1 MSKVIKLEDVT
12 VQWSYDKSDY
22 NKTYQ
27 GKLSPRG
34 KLITISLGEVDSE
47 KAENIEELIESMKT
61 LTKEKCKALGK
72 KRVDVSCK
80 SLKEIDE
87 KYSISKKTELGL
99 EFKLTT
105 FNDKLEERV
114 RTVPVIIQNG
124 IINNDVFP
132 FSGDVVDV
140 EFTMNTTE
148 FGGTYHLAPVLKT
161 VIIKQSNSNRSGSK
175 SESQIDLSEL
185 YNSVATKIDNIEKK
199 DNKVKAETPKAKS
212 KQVKE
217 EDDEDGVSI
226 DDIGLLD

>member
-1 MSKVIKLEDVT
+1 MSKVIRLEDVT
-12 VQWSYDKSDY
+12 VQWSYDKSDP
-22 NKTYQ
+22 NKTYLS
-27 GKLSPRG
+27 KPSPRG

-148 FGGTYHLAPVLKT
+148 FGGTYHLTPVLKT

-199 DNKVKAETPKAKS
+199 DNKVKAETPKTKS
-212 KQVKE
+212 KQVIE
-217 EDDEDGVSI
+217 EDEDGVSV